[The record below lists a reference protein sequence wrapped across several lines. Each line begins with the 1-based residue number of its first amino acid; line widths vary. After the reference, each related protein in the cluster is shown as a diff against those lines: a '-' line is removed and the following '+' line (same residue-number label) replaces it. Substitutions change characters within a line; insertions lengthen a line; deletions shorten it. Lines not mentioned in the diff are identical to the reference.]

1 MTYILTKLKPVL
13 YNTRMFKKF
22 VISLITIVVF
32 LFPKASFAQENCVQ
46 VYGGGV
52 VCGAEAPEHKPVP
65 AGLADNPLTIGL
77 GLLLAS
83 GALLY
88 VSRKIRSFSQI
99 TQ

>member
-1 MTYILTKLKPVL
+1 ML
-13 YNTRMFKKF
+13 KKF
-22 VISLITIVVF
+22 IFSLIVIGVF
-32 LFPKASFAQENCVQ
+32 LFPQTSFAQENCVQ

-88 VSRKIRSFSQI
+88 ASRKIRAFSQI
-99 TQ
+99 TE

>member
-1 MTYILTKLKPVL
+1 ML
-13 YNTRMFKKF
+13 KKF
-22 VISLITIVVF
+22 IFSLIVIAVF
-32 LFPKASFAQENCVQ
+32 LFPQAAIAQENCVQ

-52 VCGAEAPEHKPVP
+52 VCGAVAPEHKPVP

-88 VSRKIRSFSQI
+88 ASRKIRAFSQI
-99 TQ
+99 TE